1 MKNSIKLLIGGCLLL
16 LASTISYLTFFNE
29 NSDGSIAEKR
39 KKHQEFLTESPFKE
53 SLTWDKK
60 ERKLKGLPPNRY
72 FEQMYEL
79 TMNPATGLMED
90 GKLSELR
97 SQLIKQRASERN
109 PGDASNSWDERGPN
123 DIGGRTRVMLFDPND
138 ASANIVFAG
147 GVSGGLWKNTNIT
160 NSNSQWS
167 RVQNVPGNLAVTS
180 ITVDPRNSNRWY
192 VGTGEQYTAGD
203 VVGNGVYV
211 TNDGG
216 NSWNALTIPASGP
229 DSFDFNASNLFLKGI
244 YYVNDVLAWDNGTN
258 TELFVGVGSAVY
270 GDSGNPRNWL
280 GLQSAGIYRS
290 TDGGSN
296 WSRIESSNLSYDF
309 QGSTYYYT
317 PNDFEVGADNK
328 IWLGTIGSVLGDGGG
343 RVFSSTNG
351 ATWTEAAASPLT
363 DSNRVELAVSSSN
376 ANKLYALTQG
386 NSEPVHVYGTTNGF
400 ASITTK
406 ALPNDADNGIPAND
420 FTRGQSFY
428 DLMIEVDPTNDN
440 ILYVGGIDLFR
451 STNGASGW
459 TQISKWSNNP
469 GLNTLNTPFVHAD
482 QHAMTFRPG
491 NANQAVFG
499 NDGGI
504 FYASSLTAAS
514 GSSSAIS
521 VRNNNYNVTQYVKAG
536 IGPNGTGDTTGIFT
550 AGAQDNGSQAFRNG
564 NTAPGINGS
573 EELSD
578 GDGFYTFVDKDG
590 QYMIATFIQNVI
602 YRFNLPWN
610 GQGRRQGGATTLSS
624 DQNTG
629 DFVNP
634 MDYDSNANRLLTNG
648 SSGTN
653 FAIKSFNVAANSNGT
668 LTNAALTAKPTAFRA
683 SPFANNTWYAGLEN
697 GGLIRL
703 TGVTNSAA
711 TFTTIATPFVG
722 SVSSVRF
729 GETANDIFVTI
740 HNYSVASVWATS
752 NGGSSWSSKEGNLP
766 NIPVR
771 DFLQNPLSR
780 GEAIIATQLGVWAT
794 SNFGDTN
801 PTWSQSYNGMSDVSV
816 TSLDYWDVSG
826 DNTNNKIIASTYGRG
841 VFTGSFTANAD
852 SQAPSAPTALTT
864 SNISENSIDL
874 SWNASTDNV
883 GIAGYDVYRDGV
895 LQTTVTSTSYSAT
908 GLSANT
914 AYSFYVIAKDAAG
927 NASSQS
933 SSVNATTLAPDT
945 TAPTAPSS
953 LTASGTTDTA
963 TTLSWTASTDNVAV
977 ASYDI
982 LRGTTVIGN
991 TTNTTFNVTGLAQNT
1006 AYSFSVK
1013 AKDLAGNISDV
1024 SNIVNVSTDATPVNY
1039 CASQSTNVNDEFIS
1053 RVQLNTIDNTSTG
1066 QFYSDFTSISTTLT
1080 KGNQYTISVTPTWTG
1095 TLYNEGYGVW
1105 IDYNKNGSF
1114 DDAGELVFSAAPS
1127 QTTPASGSFTVPTGA
1142 LTTSTRMR
1150 VTLSYNAI
1158 PTSCLSFQYG
1168 EVEDYTINIANAVA
1182 DTTAP
1187 VITLN
1192 GSSTINLNVGD
1203 TYNELGAT
1211 ATDNTDGN
1219 LTSSIVTSGN
1229 VNTSNVG
1236 SYIVN
1241 YNVSDAA
1248 GNAATQISRTVNVS
1262 DGTAPV
1268 ITLNGA
1274 TTINLNVGDFYN
1286 ELGATASDNVD
1297 GDLTSSISTTGNV
1310 NTNTAGN
1317 YIVNY
1322 NVSDAAGNAATQVSR
1337 TVNVFADTT
1346 APVITLNG
1354 ATTID
1359 LNIGDAYNELGATA
1373 IDNIDGNLTSS
1384 IVISGNVNT
1393 NVVGNY
1399 IVNYNV
1405 SDTAGNTAT
1414 EVSRNVNITAVTSSG
1429 CISGISTF
1437 PYSESFEGNLG
1448 AWSQSSEDD
1457 IDWTVNS
1464 NGTPSNNTGPSSA
1477 FNGNSYIF
1485 VEASGNGSGYPNK
1498 QAIVTSPCFNLSNET
1513 TANFSFNYHM
1523 FGASDMGTIALEA
1536 SSDNGDTW
1544 TSIWNESGNKGNQ
1557 WITTNISL
1565 SAYTGGSVQLRF
1577 NRVTGSTWQA
1587 DIAIDNIQ
1595 LTNGGAV
1602 SNSCTAEVTSF
1613 PYNEGFEGSVGDW
1626 SQASGDDLNWT
1637 VNSNSTPSNN
1647 TGPSSA
1653 FQGSSYIFVEASGN
1667 GTGFPSKGA
1676 ILISPCFDLG
1686 NVSVASFNF
1695 NYHMFGATDMGT
1707 IDVEASN
1714 DNGSSWSSIWTE
1726 SGNKGNQW
1734 LTASIDLS
1742 DYLGD
1747 TVQLRFNRVTG
1758 STWQAD
1764 IAIDNISLTNTQASS
1779 NTNFADD
1786 SLFNLSDGSFKLY
1799 PNPTKNVLNVQLTT
1813 TVENSFRIIN
1823 SIGQVVKTGKLKTNS
1838 IEVSQLKT
1846 GVYLLEINDGEERL
1860 IKKFFKQ

>member
-16 LASTISYLTFFNE
+16 LATTITYLNFFNK
-29 NSDGSIAEKR
+29 NSDKNIAEKR
-39 KKHQEFLTESPFKE
+39 KIHQEFITKSPFKE
-53 SLTWDKK
+53 SLTWNKK

-97 SQLIKQRASERN
+97 SQLIQQRAAQRN
-109 PGDASNSWDERGPN
+109 PGDASNAWNERGPN

-138 ASANIVFAG
+138 ANANIVFAG

-211 TNDGG
+211 TTDGG

-280 GLQSAGIYRS
+280 GLQSSGIYRS
-290 TDGGSN
+290 TDGGTT
-296 WSRIESSNLSYDF
+296 WSRIESSNLTYDF
-309 QGSTYYYT
+309 QGTTYYYT

-328 IWLGTIGSVLGDGGG
+328 IWLGTIGSVLGDTGG
-343 RVFSSTNG
+343 RVFSSSNG
-351 ATWTEAAASPLT
+351 ATWTEAGASPLT

-386 NSEPVHVYGTTNGF
+386 TSAPVHVYGTTNGF

-406 ALPNDADNGIPAND
+406 ALPNDADTGIPAND
-420 FTRGQSFY
+420 FTRGQAFY
-428 DLMIEVDPTNDN
+428 DLMIEVDPTNDDV
-440 ILYVGGIDLFR
+440 LYVGGIDLFR
-451 STNGASGW
+451 SANGASGW

-469 GLNTLNTPFVHAD
+469 GLNTLNAPFVHAD

-491 NANQAVFG
+491 NTNQAVFG
-499 NDGGI
+499 NDGGV
-504 FYASSLTAAS
+504 FYASNLTAAS

-521 VRNNNYNVTQYVKAG
+521 VRNNNYNVTQYVKAS
-536 IGPNGTGDTTGIFT
+536 IGPNGAGDTTGIFT
-550 AGAQDNGSQAFRNG
+550 AGAQDNGSQAFRNA
-564 NTAPGINGS
+564 NAAPGINGS

-602 YRFNLPWN
+602 YRFSLPWN

-624 DQNTG
+624 DQSTG

-648 SSGTN
+648 SAGTN

-697 GGLIRL
+697 GSLIRL
-703 TGVTNSAA
+703 TSVTNNTA
-711 TFTTIATPFVG
+711 TFTTIATPFLG

-729 GETANDIFVTI
+729 GETASDLFVTI
-740 HNYSVASVWATS
+740 HNYGVTSVWATS
-752 NGGSSWSSKEGNLP
+752 NGGSSWTSKEGNLP

-780 GEAIIATQLGVWAT
+780 NEAIIATQLGVWAT

-841 VFTGSFTANAD
+841 VFTGSFTATAVAD
-852 SQAPSAPTALTT
+852 TQAPSTPTTLAT
-864 SNISENSIDL
+864 SNITENSIDVA
-874 SWNASTDNV
+874 WNASTDNV
-883 GIAGYDVYRDGV
+883 GVAGYDVYRDGL

-927 NASSQS
+927 NASKQS

-945 TAPTAPSS
+945 IAPSAPTSI
-953 LTASGTTDTA
+953 TASGTTDTA
-963 TTLSWTASTDNVAV
+963 TTLAWTASTDNVAV
-977 ASYDI
+977 TSYEV
-982 LRGTTVIGN
+982 LNGTTVIGN
-991 TTNTTFNVTGLAQNT
+991 TANTTFTVTGLAQNT
-1006 AYSFSVK
+1006 AYIFSVK
-1013 AKDLAGNISDV
+1013 AKDLAGNV
-1024 SNIVNVSTDATPVNY
+1024 SNASNEVNVTTDATPINY
-1039 CASQSTNVNDEFIS
+1039 CVSQSTNVDDEFIS
-1053 RVQLNTIDNTSTG
+1053 RVQLNTIDNTSAG

-1080 KGNQYTISVTPTWTG
+1080 KGSQYTISITPTWTG
-1095 TLYNEGYGVW
+1095 TKYNEGYGVW

-1127 QTTPASGSFTVPTGA
+1127 QTTPISGSFTVPTGA
-1142 LTTSTRMR
+1142 LTASTRMR
-1150 VTLSYNAI
+1150 VTLSYNAT
-1158 PTSCLSFQYG
+1158 PTSCLGFQYG
-1168 EVEDYTINIANAVA
+1168 EVEDYTINIVSAAADTTAPIIALNGASTINLNIGDTYTELGATATDNVDGNLTSTIVTSGTVNTNAVGIYTVNYNA
-1182 DTTAP
+1182 TDAAGNAATQVSRTVNVSDGTAP
-1187 VITLN
+1187 VITLT
-1192 GSSTINLNVGD
+1192 GAAIINLNVGD

-1211 ATDNTDGN
+1211 AIDNVDGN
-1219 LTSSIVTSGN
+1219 LTASIVISGN
-1229 VNTSNVG
+1229 VNTTNAAT
-1236 SYIVN
+1236 YLVN

-1248 GNAATQISRTVNVS
+1248 GNT
-1262 DGTAPV
+1262 
-1268 ITLNGA
+1268 
-1274 TTINLNVGDFYN
+1274 
-1286 ELGATASDNVD
+1286 
-1297 GDLTSSISTTGNV
+1297 
-1310 NTNTAGN
+1310 
-1317 YIVNY
+1317 
-1322 NVSDAAGNAATQVSR
+1322 ATQVSR
-1337 TVNVFADTT
+1337 TVNVNA
-1346 APVITLNG
+1346 V
-1354 ATTID
+1354 
-1359 LNIGDAYNELGATA
+1359 
-1373 IDNIDGNLTSS
+1373 SS
-1384 IVISGNVNT
+1384 ECVTG
-1393 NVVGNY
+1393 
-1399 IVNYNV
+1399 V
-1405 SDTAGNTAT
+1405 S
-1414 EVSRNVNITAVTSSG
+1414 S
-1429 CISGISTF
+1429 F

-1448 AWSQSSEDD
+1448 AWSQSTNDD
-1457 IDWTVNS
+1457 INWTVNE
-1464 NGTPSNNTGPSSA
+1464 NGTPSGNTGPSSA
-1477 FNGNSYIF
+1477 FSGNSYIF
-1485 VEASGNGSGYPNK
+1485 VEASGNGTGYPDK

-1523 FGASDMGTIALEA
+1523 FGADDMGTIALEA
-1536 SSDNGDTW
+1536 SNDNGLTW

-1557 WITTNISL
+1557 WLTVNVGL
-1565 SAYTGGSVQLRF
+1565 SAYAGGSALLRF
-1577 NRVTGSTWQA
+1577 NRVTGATWQA

-1595 LTNGGAV
+1595 LTNGATS

-1613 PYNEGFEGSVGDW
+1613 PYNEGFEGSFGDW

-1637 VNSNSTPSNN
+1637 VNANATPSNN
-1647 TGPSSA
+1647 TGPGSA
-1653 FQGSSYIFVEASGN
+1653 IEGNSYIFVEASGN
-1667 GTGFPSKGA
+1667 GTGFPSKAA
-1676 ILISPCFDLG
+1676 ILTSPCFDLS
-1686 NVSVASFNF
+1686 NLSVASFNF

-1707 IDVEASN
+1707 IDLEASN
-1714 DNGSSWSSIWTE
+1714 DNGASWSSIWTE

-1734 LTASIDLS
+1734 LSVSIDLS
-1742 DYLGD
+1742 AYLGD
-1747 TVQLRFNRVTG
+1747 TVLLRFNRVTG
-1758 STWQAD
+1758 ATWQAD
-1764 IAIDNISLTNTQASS
+1764 IAIDNVRLTNTQATP
-1779 NTNFADD
+1779 NTNLANN
-1786 SLFNLSDGSFKLY
+1786 SLFGFSDGSFKLY
-1799 PNPTKNVLNVQLTT
+1799 PNPAKNVLNLQLTT
-1813 TVENSFRIIN
+1813 SVENSFRIIN
-1823 SIGQVVKTGKLKTNS
+1823 SIGQVVKSGKLSTNS
-1838 IEVSQLKT
+1838 IEVSQLKA
-1846 GVYLLEINDGEERL
+1846 GVYLLEINDGEEKL
-1860 IKKFFKQ
+1860 VKKFLKQ